1 MLVSNRKAFKHFK
14 GENMEKAK
22 ILRNLEKLALRDFGF
37 INAGRIAVVADNK
50 KINTDL
56 IESICLK
63 LKINPVQI
71 KKVDLIKIIDH
82 FKTLDI

>member
-1 MLVSNRKAFKHFK
+1 MFVINHQSFKHFK

-22 ILRNLEKLALRDFGF
+22 ILRNLEKLVNRDFGF

-71 KKVDLIKIIDH
+71 KKVDLVKIIDH